1 MKTIYVVSYDGG
13 HEAFTNARQAVLFV
27 QAYHGLPNLISNP
40 ERNAWVKR
48 AKEHFTATGLPLG
61 EARPLPIFGVDTW
74 THQLEVHSRQQQYA
88 YSLIT
93 PVDLHNKSEARKI
106 IQEGL

>member
-1 MKTIYVVSYDGG
+1 MVSYDEG
-13 HEAFTNARQAVLFV
+13 HEAFTNAREAVLFI
-27 QAYHGLPNLISNP
+27 QAFHGLPNLIPNP
-40 ERNAWVKR
+40 KRRAWVKR
-48 AKEHFTATGLPLG
+48 AKEHYTATGEALG
-61 EARPLPIFGVDTW
+61 EERPQPIFGVDAW
-74 THQLEVHSRQQQYA
+74 TRQLEVYSRQQQYE